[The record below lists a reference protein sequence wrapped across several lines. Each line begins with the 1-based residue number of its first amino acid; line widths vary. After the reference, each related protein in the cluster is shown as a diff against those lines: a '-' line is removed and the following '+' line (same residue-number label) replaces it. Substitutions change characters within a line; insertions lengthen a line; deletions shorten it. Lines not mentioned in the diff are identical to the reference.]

1 LINSHLHSPSLNF
14 LLEGIT
20 IAILEAISAANA
32 AYSIIKTAC
41 ANGKEGASVIA
52 AVGKFIGAEEEAKEA
67 VRKKKSNPILALT
80 GSTEEQWK
88 EFEALER
95 MREQREELISY
106 MRLYC
111 RAGTYDRFKIW
122 EQEARKQRQAARRA
136 AEKRR
141 AEMIEAIQL
150 TIGIGIACV
159 VVAAGFWFLGRYLG
173 RW

>member
-1 LINSHLHSPSLNF
+1 M
-14 LLEGIT
+14 
-20 IAILEAISAANA
+20 
-32 AYSIIKTAC
+32 
-41 ANGKEGASVIA
+41 
-52 AVGKFIGAEEEAKEA
+52 GKFIGAEEDAKEA
-67 VRKKKSNPILALT
+67 VRRKKANPILALT

-111 RAGTYDRFKIW
+111 RAGTYDRFKMW
-122 EQEARKQRQAARRA
+122 ENEARKQRQAARKA
-136 AEKRR
+136 AEQRR
-141 AEMIEAIQL
+141 AEVIEAMQL

-159 VVAAGFWFLGRYLG
+159 VVVAGFYFLGKYMG